1 MSISMLLFMQYE
13 HEREHVHYPEIEHE
27 HEHEHLSRYR
37 IETLLIQQN
46 LLRSGINM
54 QYVGCR
60 LRPT

>member
-1 MSISMLLFMQYE
+1 MQDE
-13 HEREHVHYPEIEHE
+13 REREHEHYPELGHEHEQE

-37 IETLLIQQN
+37 IATLLIQQN